1 MNSYRQSV
9 LMVLLPVFLI
19 AFFSC
24 DSKRFF
30 EENQRIEKGIWD
42 NHHKVRFVVAINDT
56 VSAYDFFLNVRND
69 ADYPFS
75 NLYFFIRTILPDGKS
90 ARDTVEC
97 RLADDYGKWLGS
109 GMGGVKFNRFFFQQ
123 GVHLRK
129 QGNYVFEFE
138 QAMRVKELKGI
149 RDVGL
154 RIEKE

>member
-1 MNSYRQSV
+1 MISCRQFI
-9 LMVLLPVFLI
+9 LMVLLPIFAI
-19 AFFSC
+19 IFISC

-42 NHHKVRFVVAINDT
+42 NHNKVRFVVAIKDT
-56 VSAYDFFLNVRND
+56 VSAYNFFLNVRND

-75 NLYFFIRTILPDGKS
+75 NLYFFIRTILPDGS
-90 ARDTVEC
+90 ISRDTVEC

-109 GMGGVKFNRFFFQQ
+109 GMGSIKFNRFFFQQ
-123 GVHLRK
+123 DVHLRQ
-129 QGNYVFEFE
+129 QGIYVFEFE
-138 QAMRVKELKGI
+138 QAMRIKELKGI